1 MKNFSTIHARTPK
14 VYDTHANSWDT
25 NRPRALTERK
35 WLDKFIAVIR
45 PRSEILDVGCGGGD
59 PVARYFIEQGFSV
72 TGIDIANAMIDI
84 AQSRFPTITWVQ
96 MDMRALDFG
105 QKFDGIVSWDSF
117 FHLSPEEQRLTLTH
131 FFNHLKPGGAM
142 LLTVGDKEGE
152 VLGQVEGE
160 EVYHSSLDPLEYK
173 RIFSSAG
180 FSEVEY
186 MAQDQQ
192 CGLRSIL
199 LAYH

>member
-1 MKNFSTIHARTPK
+1 
-14 VYDTHANSWDT
+14 
-25 NRPRALTERK
+25 
-35 WLDKFIAVIR
+35 
-45 PRSEILDVGCGGGD
+45 
-59 PVARYFIEQGFSV
+59 
-72 TGIDIANAMIDI
+72 
-84 AQSRFPTITWVQ
+84 
-96 MDMRALDFG
+96 
-105 QKFDGIVSWDSF
+105 
-117 FHLSPEEQRLTLTH
+117 
-131 FFNHLKPGGAM
+131 M

-186 MAQDQQ
+186 VAQDQQ